1 MGPEMSATHDDLQRS
16 LGRVEGNQSQLEA
29 RMDRFE
35 RLVSDGFEKLEG
47 SLSAIE
53 TRLAAIERKETERK
67 GAWKVI
73 VAVAGGVSAIVAALF
88 KYLSA

>member
-1 MGPEMSATHDDLQRS
+1 MPASHDDLQRS

-35 RLVSDGFEKLEG
+35 KLVTDGFEKLEG
-47 SLSAIE
+47 SLSAID

-73 VAVAGGVSAIVAALF
+73 VAVAGGVSAVVAALI
-88 KYLSA
+88 KYLTA

>member
-1 MGPEMSATHDDLQRS
+1 MENARGQGKAMGPQMSTTHDDLQRS

-53 TRLAAIERKETERK
+53 TRP
-67 GAWKVI
+67 
-73 VAVAGGVSAIVAALF
+73 S
-88 KYLSA
+88 